1 MHDLF
6 RTGKR
11 QRLPSPTAAPMAANR
26 KAKRLPHRSRCE
38 KKPARPPNSALE
50 LRETPALKDD
60 DARSRVVPAAPPRAY
75 SAPRHPWSS
84 HSTFCPK
91 NMIYAVIALEMQDS
105 T

>member
-38 KKPARPPNSALE
+38 RNPQLSTRAARNP
-50 LRETPALKDD
+50 
-60 DARSRVVPAAPPRAY
+60 
-75 SAPRHPWSS
+75 
-84 HSTFCPK
+84 ST
-91 NMIYAVIALEMQDS
+91 QG
-105 T
+105 